1 MSSCAVCFDIVSGKC
16 VALSECGHV
25 FHPSCIT
32 KWFEIKKKIN
42 RQNGFAIPTAPCVV
56 CRVDFDI
63 SAALPVYL
71 DVPLSA
77 LKAKR
82 RDDKKRSGDTKQK
95 KKKKKKKT
103 NFEKKEKERRK
114 TNVLEKQDDEDVV
127 VLVSS
132 SESDGDESDDA
143 ANDDGEEHLESEN
156 EMQNFAGFYSK
167 KSGKPAKRKMRSF

>member
-1 MSSCAVCFDIVSGKC
+1 MSGKC

-32 KWFEIKKKIN
+32 KWFEIKKKII

-156 EMQNFAGFYSK
+156 ENAELRLSLIHI
-167 KSGKPAKRKMRSF
+167 

>member
-95 KKKKKKKT
+95 KKKKKKKKT

-127 VLVSS
+127 VLVSDTS
-132 SESDGDESDDA
+132 
-143 ANDDGEEHLESEN
+143 DGEESEDGIGAEDIDEEQRELEN
-156 EMQNFAGFYSK
+156 ENAELRRLLFEE
-167 KSGKPAKRKMRSF
+167 KRKTL

>member
-1 MSSCAVCFDIVSGKC
+1 VSGKC

-32 KWFEIKKKIN
+32 KWFEIKKKII

-95 KKKKKKKT
+95 QKKKKKKKT
-103 NFEKKEKERRK
+103 
-114 TNVLEKQDDEDVV
+114 
-127 VLVSS
+127 
-132 SESDGDESDDA
+132 
-143 ANDDGEEHLESEN
+143 
-156 EMQNFAGFYSK
+156 
-167 KSGKPAKRKMRSF
+167 KRTTRATRTTRAWGRG